1 MGGMFGKKKEAVE
14 PETTAEVVEV
24 EVEEPINP
32 KFTPKKGKPTP
43 KRDAQVAA
51 RKQPLVMTDRKA
63 AKEREREE
71 LREARARQNEA
82 MRTGDERYLP
92 AVDKGKDRRYIRD
105 YIDARRNLGDY
116 MLYALMVVFLI
127 SFLIPVLAPGLY
139 GFMVYAM
146 YGLIG
151 LWLIDYFIMWRKLK
165 KKLIDKFGG
174 SGRGN
179 GMYAF
184 NRVMVPRRFRRPDPQ
199 VAYGQ
204 YPS

>member
-105 YIDARRNLGDY
+105 YIE
-116 MLYALMVVFLI
+116 VWFE
-127 SFLIPVLAPGLY
+127 
-139 GFMVYAM
+139 
-146 YGLIG
+146 
-151 LWLIDYFIMWRKLK
+151 
-165 KKLIDKFGG
+165 
-174 SGRGN
+174 
-179 GMYAF
+179 
-184 NRVMVPRRFRRPDPQ
+184 
-199 VAYGQ
+199 
-204 YPS
+204 